1 MVNFELFGKKC
12 KILLHLH
19 AYGCEIGISVH
30 VVSGNGTSRD
40 GDAEIEVEE
49 TFEKP
54 VEPNVRMMLS

>member
-30 VVSGNGTSRD
+30 VVSGNGTGRD
-40 GDAEIEVEE
+40 GDEVEE

-54 VEPNVRMMLS
+54 VEPNVRMILS